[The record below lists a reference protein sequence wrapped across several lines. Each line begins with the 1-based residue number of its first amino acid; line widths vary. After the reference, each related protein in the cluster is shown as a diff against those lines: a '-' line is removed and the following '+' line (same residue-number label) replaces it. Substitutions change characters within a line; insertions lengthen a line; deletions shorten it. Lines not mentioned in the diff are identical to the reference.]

1 MRLYLSSQ
9 RLGTA
14 PGELVSLLD
23 GRTRIAVIANAA
35 DDVPPT
41 KRRGR
46 VEREIADLREIG
58 LDPSEID
65 LDHLATVASDHF
77 GEMDLVRS
85 TLEDFDAVWVLGGNV
100 VVLRTAFHES
110 GADEVI
116 GDRLRD
122 DSIVFAGYSA
132 GPCMLGPRA
141 PLWDEVFEGGLEGY
155 PDTFVTT
162 GLEILPFAI
171 APHYGREP
179 GCAGGTPVADHYI
192 DNHIPFIAL
201 RDGQALVIDG
211 EILRVVE

>member
-46 VEREIADLREIG
+46 VEREMADLREIG

-65 LDHLATVASDHF
+65 LRDHF
-77 GEMDLVRS
+77 GELDQARS

-100 VVLRTAFHES
+100 VV
-110 GADEVI
+110 
-116 GDRLRD
+116 
-122 DSIVFAGYSA
+122 
-132 GPCMLGPRA
+132 
-141 PLWDEVFEGGLEGY
+141 
-155 PDTFVTT
+155 
-162 GLEILPFAI
+162 
-171 APHYGREP
+171 
-179 GCAGGTPVADHYI
+179 AGGTPVADHYI
-192 DNHIPFIAL
+192 DNHVPFIAL
-201 RDGQALVIDG
+201 RDGQALVING
-211 EILRVVE
+211 AIRSVVE

>member
-1 MRLYLSSQ
+1 MWADD
-9 RLGTA
+9 GN
-14 PGELVSLLD
+14 LVT
-23 GRTRIAVIANAA
+23 GRTHDEIELTVVVEVSGGEAVSELLTWNGSE
-35 DDVPPT
+35 D
-41 KRRGR
+41 RRRR
-46 VEREIADLREIG
+46 VEREIAALREIG

-65 LDHLATVASDHF
+65 LRDHF
-77 GEMDLVRS
+77 GEMDQARS
-85 TLEDFDAVWVLGGNV
+85 TLEAFDAVWVLGGNV

-116 GDRLRD
+116 SGRLRD

-141 PLWDEVFEGGLEGY
+141 PLWDEVFDGGLEGY

-179 GCAGGTPVADHYI
+179 GCAGGTRTGYP
-192 DNHIPFIAL
+192 
-201 RDGQALVIDG
+201 
-211 EILRVVE
+211 